1 MLIVNR
7 ARPDSDL
14 KISGLNTRTTVK
26 LSSTPDKREVMVDRP
41 LPGVL
46 NSFRVVRVFVLE
58 IFKSESG
65 LAWLTFSTRQN

>member
-1 MLIVNR
+1 MVN
-7 ARPDSDL
+7 
-14 KISGLNTRTTVK
+14 
-26 LSSTPDKREVMVDRP
+26 RP

-65 LAWLTFSTRQN
+65 LAWLTFSTRQD